1 MTTGLPQ
8 PVTDEP
14 SPPCNLRVTD
24 YWSDYITIAWDTP
37 RDDGGSPIT
46 GFIVEKRDTSR
57 QTWVKAGCVGSEVTT
72 LKIGNLFE
80 GVDYH
85 FRLFAENKAGLSAT
99 ALETEK
105 PVTAKM
111 PFGKLIIVY
120 ELAGYPLWGN
130 HQCVRF
136 L

>member
-1 MTTGLPQ
+1 MSFNVIPIRQTNLPLSL
-8 PVTDEP
+8 TDEP
-14 SPPCNLRVTD
+14 SPPCHLRVTD

-37 RDDGGSPIT
+37 ESDGGSPIT

-57 QTWVKAGCVGSEVTT
+57 QTWVKARCVGSEVTT

-85 FRLFAENKAGLSAT
+85 FRVFAENKAGLSAI

-105 PVTAKM
+105 PITAKM
-111 PFGKLIIVY
+111 PFGKYYLCILY
-120 ELAGYPLWGN
+120 Y
-130 HQCVRF
+130 
-136 L
+136 